1 MVARRG
7 NLATAAKELHLT
19 SSALSHA
26 LRGLETELGC
36 RLFDR
41 VGKRMVLNQAG
52 HQLLAEVEGPL
63 AAIDQAAGR
72 VQQVARDG
80 TVRLNIGAAASACRF
95 VLPSVLREMRKRFD
109 RLEVLVDSGD
119 MPETLLALRDRR
131 VDLALGVLPPGRV
144 ADFDYRTVFMDELL
158 LVLCPRHQMAKQRTL
173 SATDLTRQHYILYRR
188 SSVTTGLVRAY
199 FRKHGSTLSTTME
212 VASIEAIKELVKLD
226 LGVSILAPWTV
237 EHEIKRGTLCL
248 RPLGRKPLKRR
259 WAIAFLKGRK
269 LTPVEETFCRLCR
282 AHTAGLRLDRKDI
295 PQVVAKSQRRTK

>member
-7 NLATAAKELHLT
+7 NLATAAKDLHLT
-19 SSALSHA
+19 ASALSHA

-41 VGKRMVLNQAG
+41 TGKRMLLNQAG

-63 AAIDQAAGR
+63 AAIDRAAGR
-72 VQQVARDG
+72 VQQVAQDG
-80 TVRLNIGAAASACRF
+80 TLRLNIGAAASACRF

-131 VDLALGVLPPGRV
+131 VDLALGVLPGRL

-158 LVLCPRHQMAKQRTL
+158 LVLCPRHLLAKQSAL

-237 EHEIKRGTLCL
+237 EHEIKRGTLCV
-248 RPLGRKPLKRR
+248 RPLGRKPLKRH

-295 PQVVAKSQRRTK
+295 PKIATKSRRGSG